1 MKEGVVERGKPV
13 NQINKTLFSDC
24 FTAVTNKHTLW
35 RCATKPDNG
44 AAATKYT
51 SNMYYG
57 SKVKRK

>member
-1 MKEGVVERGKPV
+1 MVVRKPV
-13 NQINKTLFSDC
+13 NERNKTLFSDC